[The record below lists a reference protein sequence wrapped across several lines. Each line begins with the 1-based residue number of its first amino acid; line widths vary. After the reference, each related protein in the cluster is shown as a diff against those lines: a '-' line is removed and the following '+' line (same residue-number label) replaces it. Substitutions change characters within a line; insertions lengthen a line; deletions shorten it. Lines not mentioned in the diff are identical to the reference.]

1 MRACPSARA
10 DPVQEDALLC
20 CSRQP
25 ARRGGRSRP
34 LGESAV
40 QAAEGTMPS
49 ACVSPRP
56 HRGGGGPNAQA
67 RPWTPL
73 PHEETRS
80 LPTGAG
86 QLRPRS
92 TDTRLA
98 CAEGQLGLSPPG
110 RPSSSGSGPRP
121 LPARGHLRLSWAPH
135 RGLAWQRE
143 PRPTSRGLRRAGRPA
158 QLCCSGRGLA
168 LEACRRPHT
177 LRIASLCAFK
187 RFRSLSFSFRVR
199 KSFFFRASKSKRA

>member
-1 MRACPSARA
+1 M
-10 DPVQEDALLC
+10 E
-20 CSRQP
+20 SRLSRR
-25 ARRGGRSRP
+25 RRGP
-34 LGESAV
+34 
-40 QAAEGTMPS
+40 
-49 ACVSPRP
+49 CPRP
-56 HRGGGGPNAQA
+56 ASALAPTAGGGGPNAQA

-168 LEACRRPHT
+168 PEACRRPHT

>member
-10 DPVQEDALLC
+10 GRGAGRRFIMLLPPDSRERGPVSATWRVGCPGGGGDHALGL
-20 CSRQP
+20 RQP
-25 ARRGGRSRP
+25 
-34 LGESAV
+34 
-40 QAAEGTMPS
+40 
-49 ACVSPRP
+49 SPPPR
-56 HRGGGGPNAQA
+56 GGPNAQA